1 VRLGS
6 THVYYPLNLT
16 HHIRQDWKS
25 MNSITHSK
33 AVMLLLALAAFSLTP
48 IHGLDYTPATLTLEV
63 FADGTVDVEYTFEPD
78 PTLATVNVTLMGED
92 YMNLLAADQDGL
104 LLDWAIHPGF
114 VEVDSLGSDEI
125 KVSYSTQ
132 SLTNKT
138 GSTWS
143 VAVDAPVNHVL
154 AIPAGAVLVE
164 LAPPPIDIIVM
175 DNRAIITMP
184 AGPSRVSYILGS
196 TGTREHALVLLSVAE
211 DAVDEAKLGGVVV
224 DDAEAALAQARG
236 AYDSGLYT
244 QSEQYS
250 TEASRLVQETVVLAG
265 EADDAIQEAKTLIQS
280 KQGKISQETIEAASG
295 LIEAAEGAYAAGEYA
310 SALSSAEEAKT
321 TLLDADEIGG
331 IDQTLIIAGA
341 ALAAL
346 AAAGAFILR
355 GRGQVEVPTR
365 SDEPP
370 VNVDLDAVFKDRPHL
385 RTDDKAVLR
394 FIQGKGGAF
403 ITEVRDHFNIPKSSA
418 WRMARRLEE
427 EGLLKVSTV
436 GRETY
441 FQLKK
446 QEGQP

>member
-1 VRLGS
+1 MRLGS
-6 THVYYPLNLT
+6 THVYYPLYLT
-16 HHIRQDWKS
+16 PLIRQDWKS
-25 MNSITHSK
+25 MHSITHSK

-196 TGTREHALVLLSVAE
+196 TGTREHALVLLSVAK
-211 DAVDEAKLGGVVV
+211 DAVDEAKLGGVIV

-236 AYDSGLYT
+236 AYDAGLYP

-250 TEASRLVQETVVLAG
+250 TEASRLAQETMVLAG
-265 EADDAIQEAKTLIQS
+265 EADDAIREARTLMQS
-280 KQGKISQETIEAASG
+280 KQGKISQGTIEVASG
-295 LIEAAEGAYAAGEYA
+295 LIDAAEDAYMVGEYA
-310 SALSSAEEAKT
+310 ESLTQAEQAQTMLLEAKET
-321 TLLDADEIGG
+321 GG

-341 ALAAL
+341 ALVAL
-346 AAAGAFILR
+346 VTAGVFMLR
-355 GRGQVEVPTR
+355 RRGQAREPER
-365 SDEPP
+365 PEEPP
-370 VNVDLDAVFKDRPHL
+370 VNVDLDTIFRDRPHL

-427 EGLLKVSTV
+427 EGLLMVSTV

-446 QEGQP
+446 QGGQP